1 MVDCFRC
8 RLASVQSRVE
18 CHALLVLLTSRFR
31 YSFRQIALLCSL
43 IRALQEAK
51 NTVHSATSDAHR
63 TLGHIT
69 VENSFCKGAIYQTDK
84 EYLARNRK
92 TLRYRLIGK
101 IALS

>member
-18 CHALLVLLTSRFR
+18 YHALLVLLTSCILH
-31 YSFRQIALLCSL
+31 SFRQIALLCSL

-51 NTVHSATSDAHR
+51 IRYILRHLMRDR

-69 VENSFCKGAIYQTDK
+69 VENSFCKEAIYQTDK
-84 EYLARNRK
+84 EYLARKRK

-101 IALS
+101 IDVS